1 MSHVSS
7 PPSDP
12 ERPPATKRDEILR
25 AALELF
31 SERTFE
37 GTPVP
42 LVAHRARSGAGTIY
56 RYFES
61 KQALA
66 NTVYRSCRR
75 AMCNS
80 LEQAVP
86 DGASVREEFT
96 SVWRALWEFATR
108 HPEGFRFLELH
119 HHANYLDERSRSATD
134 EVFARLEDFI
144 RRGQH
149 RGVIARVPAAT
160 LIAMLFGA
168 FVGLVKEADQGR
180 LKLDDAT
187 LETSER
193 SAWALLTGRPITA
206 DFG

>member
-12 ERPPATKRDEILR
+12 ERPPPTKRDEILR

-42 LVAHRARSGAGTIY
+42 LVAHRARSGTGTIY
-56 RYFES
+56 RHFES

-66 NTVYRSCRR
+66 NAVYRSCRR
-75 AMCNS
+75 TMRDS
-80 LEQAVP
+80 LERAVP
-86 DGASVREEFT
+86 SGVSVREEFS
-96 SVWRALWEFATR
+96 SVWRALWEFAAR
-108 HPEGFRFLELH
+108 HREGFRFLELH
-119 HHANYLDERSRSATD
+119 HHANYLDERSRTASD

-144 RRGQH
+144 RQGQH
-149 RGVIARVPAAT
+149 REVIARVPPAT

-180 LKLDDAT
+180 VKLDDAT

-193 SAWALLTGRPITA
+193 SAWALLTGEPIAA
-206 DFG
+206 DVG